1 MQNGC
6 HIQTVY
12 ALLCDRTGL
21 QVVAAEERLFS
32 LS

>member
-1 MQNGC
+1 MQDAS

-21 QVVAAEERLFS
+21 QVVAAEERLSS